1 MTGEGR
7 EVSKSSYSGSGVQ
20 KLRPDEGLQSSLFP
34 LPPLACQYGTAGDQ
48 VPFTSFVGLADFP
61 ALDAFLFDPRQP
73 SGQKYRKLART
84 MIPRLYHSAAL
95 LTADGTV
102 LVEFRK
108 GFRLGD
114 KLLRAA
120 MVQV

>member
-1 MTGEGR
+1 MGR
-7 EVSKSSYSGSGVQ
+7 KRSPCFIQASHS
-20 KLRPDEGLQSSLFP
+20 
-34 LPPLACQYGTAGDQ
+34 LPPRSHCSLPPSPPPLSWQYGTAGDQ

-61 ALDAFLFDPRQP
+61 ALDVFLFDPRQP

-102 LVEFRK
+102 LVV
-108 GFRLGD
+108 G
-114 KLLRAA
+114 
-120 MVQV
+120 